1 MKLGVH
7 TIISKKSLRVLQQL
21 NCNYTFINFSDLD
34 ESLINMVYEE
44 RNRDSVRVWM
54 FDSKPVKLK
63 EHYNFIASLRDSNS
77 KIYLLV
83 VRNKIPIG
91 VYNLVEISDG
101 KAQGGFYLFEN
112 SKEKNLGLEFLYYCL
127 KYVFENLN
135 INEIYGYSLK
145 ANRNANSINKY
156 LGFEFNETNND
167 LLYSF
172 LRKDKFIADI
182 IENPKILNLLKY
194 TLINH

>member
-1 MKLGVH
+1 M
-7 TIISKKSLRVLQQL
+7 LQQL
-21 NCNYTFINFSDLD
+21 KCNYTFINFSDLD

-44 RNRDSVRVWM
+44 RNRDSVRMWM
-54 FDSKPVKLK
+54 FDSKPIKLK
-63 EHYNFIASLRDSNS
+63 EHYNFIASLRHSNS

-91 VYNLVEISDG
+91 VYNLVEISGG

-112 SKEKNLGLEFLYYCL
+112 SMEKNLGLEFLYYCL

-156 LGFEFNETNND
+156 LGFEFNETNNE
-167 LLYSF
+167 LVYSF
-172 LRKDKFIADI
+172 LRKEKFVTDI

>member
-1 MKLGVH
+1 M
-7 TIISKKSLRVLQQL
+7 QQL
-21 NCNYTFINFSDLD
+21 DNLKYSFLNFCILEKEQIN
-34 ESLINMVYEE
+34 LIFQE
-44 RNRDSVRVWM
+44 RNKEAVRKWM
-54 FDSKPVKLK
+54 FDSKLVKIE
-63 EHYNFIASLRDSNS
+63 EHYNFIASLKDSNS

-83 VRNKIPIG
+83 VRNNIPIG
-91 VYNLVEISDG
+91 VYNLVEISEG

-112 SKEKNLGLEFLYYCL
+112 SKEKNLGLEFLYFCL

-156 LGFEFNETNND
+156 LGFEFNEKNNE

-172 LRKDKFIADI
+172 LRKDKFVTNVID
-182 IENPKILNLLKY
+182 NPKILNLLKY

>member
-1 MKLGVH
+1 LIQG
-7 TIISKKSLRVLQQL
+7 IISKKYLIMQQIGNLKYSFL
-21 NCNYTFINFSDLD
+21 NFCNLEKEQIN
-34 ESLINMVYEE
+34 LIFQE
-44 RNRDSVRVWM
+44 RNKDAVRKWM
-54 FDSKPVKLK
+54 FDSKLIKLE
-63 EHYNFIASLRDSNS
+63 EHYNFIASLKDSIS

-91 VYNLVEISDG
+91 VYNLVEISEG
-101 KAQGGFYLFEN
+101 KAQGGFYLFES

-156 LGFEFNETNND
+156 LGFEFNETNNE
-167 LLYSF
+167 LVYSF
-172 LRKDKFIADI
+172 LRKDKFVTDV